1 MATIDLTGVWHQ
13 EVQRITN
20 QYAPGH
26 GMQPDAVVPITTI
39 KHEPVDA
46 GTGSKLSPPPGN
58 LKLPQVP
65 AQQEV

>member
-39 KHEPVDA
+39 KHEPVDT
-46 GTGSKLSPPPGN
+46 GTGLED
-58 LKLPQVP
+58 L
-65 AQQEV
+65 

>member
-39 KHEPVDA
+39 KHAPMDA
-46 GTGSKLSPPPGN
+46 PSAGQLSTPPGN
-58 LKLPQVP
+58 LKLPQAP
-65 AQQEV
+65 SGQE